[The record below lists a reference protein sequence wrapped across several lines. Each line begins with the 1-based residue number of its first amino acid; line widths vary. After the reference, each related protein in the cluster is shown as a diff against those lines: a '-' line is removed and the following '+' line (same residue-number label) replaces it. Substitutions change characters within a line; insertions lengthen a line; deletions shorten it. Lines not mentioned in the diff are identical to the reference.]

1 MNRFIET
8 WPKISQLIIQKQ
20 IVYEY
25 IFINKVHLIVTAH
38 EKHNEL
44 QVFTGGE
51 RTIEGFNS
59 ISSKLLTSLC
69 PTLPWPDDI
78 THCSREILRKRLFLI
93 HEFLGVDGFKMKTTL
108 KLFYSTIPCY
118 EISFIAEHFPV
129 YKLFHT
135 CQTYQDNTLY
145 EFSV

>member
-78 THCSREILRKRLFLI
+78 THCSREILRKRLDISDTWIFGGWWIQNENYIKAIL
-93 HEFLGVDGFKMKTTL
+93 LYDTL
-108 KLFYSTIPCY
+108 LW
-118 EISFIAEHFPV
+118 
-129 YKLFHT
+129 
-135 CQTYQDNTLY
+135 N
-145 EFSV
+145 